1 MISVGIVGG
10 TGYTGVELLRILAL
24 HPNVEVKVVTSRA
37 EAGNKVSSQ
46 YPSLLPSFDLT
57 FTKPDVAA
65 LKECDCVFFAA
76 PNGTAMKM
84 VPELLKAGVKVIDLA
99 ADFRIKDVA
108 IWEHWYKE
116 THACPDVLQAAVYG
130 LPELHREDIKKAQL
144 IANPGCYPTAV
155 ILGFSPLLNVGAV
168 KDVQL
173 IADTKSGVS
182 GAGRG
187 ASVPTLFSE
196 AGENFK
202 AYNVNAH
209 RHWPEIKQELEFVN
223 TQDVNLVFTPH
234 LVPMVRGIFASL
246 YMTNSEIS
254 GDLIGLYK
262 QHYKDEPFVQVLDEG
277 IFPETK
283 HVRASNQCMLSVT
296 RPYNGETVVV
306 LSVIDNL
313 VKGAAGQAIQNMNL
327 MFNIEET
334 TGLLQP
340 GLFP

>member
-10 TGYTGVELLRILAL
+10 TGYTGVELLRILAM
-24 HPNVEVKVVTSRA
+24 HPNVEVKVVTSRS

-46 YPSLLPSFDLT
+46 YPSLLSSFDLA
-57 FTKPDVAA
+57 FSKPDVAV

-99 ADFRIKDVA
+99 ADFRIKDSA
-108 IWEHWYKE
+108 TWEHWYKE
-116 THACPDVLQAAVYG
+116 THACPDVLQTAVYG

-155 ILGFSPLLNVGAV
+155 ILGFSPLLKLGAV
-168 KDVQL
+168 KGAQL

-209 RHWPEIKQELEFVN
+209 RHWPEIKQELELVN

-234 LVPMVRGIFASL
+234 LVPMVRGIFATL
-246 YMTNSEIS
+246 YMTNSNTS
-254 GDLIGLYK
+254 VDLVELYK
-262 QHYKDEPFVQVLDEG
+262 QQYKSEPFVQVLDEG
-277 IFPETK
+277 VLPETK
-283 HVRASNQCMLSVT
+283 HVRASNQCMLSVS
-296 RPYNGETVVV
+296 RPYNGDTVVV

-313 VKGAAGQAIQNMNL
+313 VKGAAGQAVQNMNL
-327 MFNIEET
+327 MFNVEET

>member
-24 HPNVEVKVVTSRA
+24 HPNVEVKVVTSRS
-37 EAGNKVSSQ
+37 EAGNKVSKQ
-46 YPSLLPSFDLT
+46 YPSLLSSFDLE
-57 FTKPDVAA
+57 FTKPDVST

-99 ADFRIKDVA
+99 ADFRIKDTA
-108 IWEHWYKE
+108 TWEHWYKE
-116 THACPDVLQAAVYG
+116 THACPDVLQTAVYG
-130 LPELHREDIKKAQL
+130 LPELHREEIKTAQL

-155 ILGFSPLLNVGAV
+155 ILGFSPLLKAGVVQNA
-168 KDVQL
+168 QL

-209 RHWPEIKQELEFVN
+209 RHWPEIKQELEEVHS
-223 TQDVNLVFTPH
+223 QAVNLVFTPH
-234 LVPMVRGIFASL
+234 LVPMVRGIFATL
-246 YMTNSEIS
+246 YLTNTNTSS
-254 GDLIGLYK
+254 DLLEVYK
-262 QHYKDEPFVQVLDEG
+262 QQYQGEPFVQVLDEDVL
-277 IFPETK
+277 PETK
-283 HVRASNQCMLSVT
+283 HVRASNQCMLSVS
-296 RPYNGETVVV
+296 RPYNGDTVVV